1 MKKEQDNNLIDY
13 NKMYNEIQHKVMK
26 QLNEKQNNQNLNAL
40 LEPLLEPEMKNEV
53 KKINQKCEYCLFKD
67 VNITLTENDVNKYF
81 LMKITGKTKVAK
93 LCEFNISKN
102 EFAFVLSDGVVYFTD
117 EKGKTTW
124 NDIFVVQKLE
134 HFPNIDLTENTKY
147 GDIFITKNGHKLKYV
162 YKLSALNNIEFIYV
176 FTDDNKMYNFNR
188 YGEYEAYNNGN
199 NLYVKY
205 EENNNNNT
213 NNVLDIAPDIIKQI
227 NDQANDNLNDLMKQ
241 LYEKTQTLDNKQNTD
256 INLNNNNNYN
266 KKYNN
271 TQYMNYTIID
281 KFFYELAKEMVGEN
295 ATQQQLNDCVIELKN
310 RFEKFKQQV
319 KNKEKQEFEPY
330 KEEARKICSEKNIEI
345 TDDELE
351 TFAALFCAKNSKELP
366 MDLTTYQQQTN
377 HINELIDTLDNEY
390 KGNINDVVEDSKY
403 NTNTEISKTNTD
415 YNFVDNFPLKID
427 SIYINEKDLNIIYVK
442 SISPSKII
450 KEIEILTDT
459 YVFNNE
465 EYVLYKNEYYTY
477 DLSDLAKYYT
487 IEELKFYKEI
497 SKEDV
502 DIVINHVKIMQDK
515 IKRLQENIKEI
526 KKEFKNLLKNLI
538 FINKNY

>member
-1 MKKEQDNNLIDY
+1 
-13 NKMYNEIQHKVMK
+13 MK
-26 QLNEKQNNQNLNAL
+26 QLNE
-40 LEPLLEPEMKNEV
+40 NE
-53 KKINQKCEYCLFKD
+53 KKKEVQTINQKCEYCLFND
-67 VNITLTENDVNKYF
+67 INITLTENDVNKYF
-81 LMKITGKTKVAK
+81 LMKILGKTKVAK
-93 LCEFNISKN
+93 LYEVNISKY
-102 EFAFVLSDGVVYFTD
+102 EFAFIASDGILYITN
-117 EKGKTTW
+117 EKGISNKM
-124 NDIFVVQKLE
+124 NYALVAKKLE
-134 HFPNIDLTENTKY
+134 YFPNIDLTENIKC

-162 YKLSALNNIEFIYV
+162 YKLSSLNNQEFIYI
-176 FTDDNKMYNFNR
+176 FTDDNKLYNFNR
-188 YGEYEAYNNGN
+188 YGEAEVYTNGN

-213 NNVLDIAPDIIKQI
+213 NNVLDIAPDIIKQS
-227 NDQANDNLNDLMKQ
+227 NNKFKDLMKQ

-256 INLNNNNNYN
+256 INLNNNNDYN

-295 ATQQQLNDCVIELKN
+295 ATKQQLDDCVIELKN

-319 KNKEKQEFEPY
+319 KNKEQQEFEPY

-366 MDLTTYQQQTN
+366 MDLTTYQQQNN

-477 DLSDLAKYYT
+477 DLSDLGKYYT

-502 DIVINHVKIMQDK
+502 DIVINHIKIMQDK

-526 KKEFKNLLKNLI
+526 KKEFKNAVKNTVL
-538 FINKNY
+538 INKNY